1 MTEQHRNTL
10 RIARTIQT
18 AVLTLVFA
26 LLSIPLNSQAQSKTP
41 PLAGIA
47 HVAIR
52 VHDLAAARDFY
63 AKLGFEEAFNL
74 SKDGQVYESF
84 IKVNDHQ
91 FIELYPV
98 TPKDPNPGFLHLCF
112 EGDDLQAIH
121 DDYAS
126 RGLPPTP
133 VRKAGAGNLLF
144 TMVGPEKQNIEYTQ
158 YMPGSL
164 HSNDQGKHLGED
176 RVADRLIS
184 VSLAMKDT
192 TAARDFY
199 INQLNFKSI
208 AGDQMFLHM
217 PGDSGQEVE
226 IAQPTLGTRARII
239 LQTQNLSKAAR
250 HLHKQQIDVTK
261 TKDTITI
268 TDPDG
273 NFILIDARW

>member
-1 MTEQHRNTL
+1 
-10 RIARTIQT
+10 
-18 AVLTLVFA
+18 
-26 LLSIPLNSQAQSKTP
+26 
-41 PLAGIA
+41 
-47 HVAIR
+47 
-52 VHDLAAARDFY
+52 
-63 AKLGFEEAFNL
+63 
-74 SKDGQVYESF
+74 
-84 IKVNDHQ
+84 
-91 FIELYPV
+91 
-98 TPKDPNPGFLHLCF
+98 
-112 EGDDLQAIH
+112 
-121 DDYAS
+121 
-126 RGLPPTP
+126 
-133 VRKAGAGNLLF
+133 
-144 TMVGPEKQNIEYTQ
+144 MVGPEQQNIEYTQ

>member
-1 MTEQHRNTL
+1 MIRQHLTGSRKPTL
-10 RIARTIQT
+10 RLTLMAVLFSILAGVPLSAQT
-18 AVLTLVFA
+18 A
-26 LLSIPLNSQAQSKTP
+26 PTP

-52 VHDLAAARDFY
+52 VKDLAASRDFY
-63 AKLGFEEAFNL
+63 NKLGFQEAFNL
-74 SKDGQVYESF
+74 SKNGEVYESF
-84 IKVNDHQ
+84 IKLNDHQ

-98 TPKDPNPGFLHLCF
+98 TAKEPAPAFLHLCF
-112 EGDDLQAIH
+112 EGADLQAIH

-126 RGLPPTP
+126 RGLPPTE

-164 HSNDQGKHLGED
+164 HSNDQDKHLSED
-176 RVADRLIS
+176 RVADKLIS

-192 TAARDFY
+192 AAARDFY

-208 AGDQMFLHM
+208 AGDPMFLHM

-226 IAQPTLGTRARII
+226 IAQSTLGARARII
-239 LQTQNLSKAAR
+239 LQTHNLGKAAR
-250 HLHKQQIDVTK
+250 HLHKEGIAADK
-261 TKDTITI
+261 TSKDTLAIA
-268 TDPDG
+268 DPDG
-273 NFILIDARW
+273 NIIILDAR